1 MWLTP
6 WPFRPIRRV
15 LRSPSR
21 LSPCRMMMATKNAKM
36 NKTMAKPG
44 VVFGVF
50 RGNPSGDVAAS
61 GKLSAGRKA
70 YEDVAAT
77 EDIEKCG

>member
-1 MWLTP
+1 
-6 WPFRPIRRV
+6 
-15 LRSPSR
+15 
-21 LSPCRMMMATKNAKM
+21 MATKNAKM
-36 NKTMAKPG
+36 HKTRAKPG

-70 YEDVAAT
+70 YEDVAVT
-77 EDIEKCG
+77 EVIEKCG